1 MTSFRRNV
9 MQLLSIIAV
18 SLHVLAGVFWAGTT
32 ATLARVGG
40 AHGEQLFR
48 PQMGAALVAV
58 LTGAYLWNLLHN
70 ASFGTAEQVLGAG
83 ILCAVMAAGVQ
94 GALGGR
100 AVRILRNGGAD
111 QVGARSRLALA
122 QRIAAA
128 LLTVTVVCMAVA
140 RYV

>member
-1 MTSFRRNV
+1 
-9 MQLLSIIAV
+9 L
-18 SLHVLAGVFWAGTT
+18 
-32 ATLARVGG
+32 
-40 AHGEQLFR
+40 
-48 PQMGAALVAV
+48 
-58 LTGAYLWNLLHN
+58 
-70 ASFGTAEQVLGAG
+70 GTAEQVLGAG
-83 ILCAVMAAGVQ
+83 ILCAVIAAGVQ